1 MVKPYRI
8 KHKASGYFYQR
19 YNGSNLGKKGKVYM
33 NNQSPITMCDNENFI
48 RIQIRHN
55 TLAYKALRDMLSKY
69 AIGKDDECEWHS
81 TSYRVPKSEFEKEEL
96 QLMKIENIKFKAK
109 RLDNNTWVEGYFY
122 SECDNAYIIENGQ
135 KESMLNLNITYQ
147 VDHSTVCQFTG
158 LKDCNGNE
166 VWEGDILL
174 DTIYGRLYTV
184 MRSGYGAFFIR
195 KNKSVND
202 DMYLFELIE
211 EDKCIAFFEVI
222 GNKFDKEK

>member
-1 MVKPYRI
+1 MNI
-8 KHKASGYFYQR
+8 K
-19 YNGSNLGKKGKVYM
+19 
-33 NNQSPITMCDNENFI
+33 D
-48 RIQIRHN
+48 
-55 TLAYKALRDMLSKY
+55 
-69 AIGKDDECEWHS
+69 
-81 TSYRVPKSEFEKEEL
+81 
-96 QLMKIENIKFKAK
+96 IKFKAE
-109 RLDNNTWVEGYFY
+109 RLDGKGWVCGYFY
-122 SECDNAYIIENGQ
+122 EENGNTYIIENRQ
-135 KESMLNLNITYQ
+135 EESMLNRNITYQ
-147 VDHSTVCQFTG
+147 VDPSTVCQFTG

-211 EDKCIAFFEVI
+211 EDKCIAFLEVV